1 MSLLAINSKGDLVD
15 LVSCLNDNKVIGIKD
30 TIEAK
35 HAVNLQYANIN
46 FIRKS
51 IHANLSKCYLKSF

>member
-1 MSLLAINSKGDLVD
+1 MDLVD

-46 FIRKS
+46 SRVTNIFPRSGKNIV
-51 IHANLSKCYLKSF
+51 HW